1 MTIGST
7 FQEQE
12 FRDFA
17 IQFDFRYRRI
27 PLLWSEANGEAERI
41 RRTLNKYLCVS
52 FAEDQNWKSPL
63 LLFPCQ
69 YKATLHNANKVSP
82 FQALTASKI
91 NIGLHPENICPY
103 PFPHICN

>member
-17 IQFDFRYRRI
+17 IQFDFPYRRI
-27 PLLWSEANGEAERI
+27 PLPWSEANGEAERI
-41 RRTLNKYLCVS
+41 TSTLNKYIH
-52 FAEDQNWKSPL
+52 L
-63 LLFPCQ
+63 LLFPRQ
-69 YKATLHNANKVSP
+69 YTATPQSANKVSP
-82 FQALTASKI
+82 FEALTASKI

-103 PFPHICN
+103 LFPHIRN